1 MQKITLDEYKRILC
15 LNEVDMFSVSEPNS
29 KQKEYV
35 EKHYQDEEL
44 QEVIDNTLNFIK
56 KLLIV
61 LKNQTPIDEETIS
74 YKFELP
80 LNSISKILNGSDTTA
95 DELFYLEGSENQKI
109 STKLIQYLFS
119 KQSYLFFSFLEDK
132 ITYKDYTLYIPVLNI
147 IVPASKVLELS
158 IPSNIKS
165 LGTEFMSGNEA
176 MKKMFIP
183 STITTSFA
191 RLLLRFV

>member
-1 MQKITLDEYKRILC
+1 MSNGTR
-15 LNEVDMFSVSEPNS
+15 S
-29 KQKEYV
+29 KKSYMRNIRNMTDKEI
-35 EKHYQDEEL
+35 EAEL
-44 QEVIDNTLNFIK
+44 QEIIDNTLNFIK

-74 YKFELP
+74 YQFELP

-158 IPSNIKS
+158 KAQS
-165 LGTEFMSGNEA
+165 LNFN
-176 MKKMFIP
+176 
-183 STITTSFA
+183 
-191 RLLLRFV
+191 

>member
-15 LNEVDMFSVSEPNS
+15 LNEVDMFYVSEPNS

-95 DELFYLEGSENQKI
+95 DELFYLEGSENQ
-109 STKLIQYLFS
+109 
-119 KQSYLFFSFLEDK
+119 
-132 ITYKDYTLYIPVLNI
+132 
-147 IVPASKVLELS
+147 
-158 IPSNIKS
+158 
-165 LGTEFMSGNEA
+165 
-176 MKKMFIP
+176 
-183 STITTSFA
+183 TIAT
-191 RLLLRFV
+191 

>member
-15 LNEVDMFSVSEPNS
+15 LNEVDMFYVSEPNS

-109 STKLIQYLFS
+109 STRLIQYLFS

-158 IPSNIKS
+158 KAQS
-165 LGTEFMSGNEA
+165 LNFN
-176 MKKMFIP
+176 
-183 STITTSFA
+183 
-191 RLLLRFV
+191 